1 MRAYNRFHRHLG
13 VGAPAGAK
21 SSAVGIAFAGGV
33 LVALVKTAAAL
44 LTGSASM
51 GAEAVHSWVAS
62 VNEGFLVAAY
72 LAARRPAD
80 ASHPLG
86 HGRESYVWS
95 LFASIGMFIVGAEV
109 GVWRGWHQL
118 GAPEGTAHY
127 GLAYLVVA
135 GALAF
140 QGVSFLQA
148 LRFVRERAAEREQG
162 IFRHVFASSDSQLR
176 AVVTDDFLALVGL
189 VLAGLG
195 MGLHQLSGHVVWDA
209 LGSILI
215 GVLMGVAGLY
225 LVNMNRRYLAGM
237 PIAPERAALAVRLMK
252 QAPEIARVT
261 YFFAEYIG
269 PDQVLVVARV
279 ALTGEHDQTAIARIL
294 HGLEQRIMENKVVTR
309 AVLTLALPEEP
320 GLD

>member
-13 VGAPAGAK
+13 SGAPAGAK
-21 SSAVGIAFAGGV
+21 TSAVGFAFVGG
-33 LVALVKTAAAL
+33 LMVALVKTAAAV

-80 ASHPLG
+80 AAHPLG

-109 GVWRGWHQL
+109 GIWRGLRQL
-118 GAPEGTAHY
+118 GSSEGTAHY
-127 GLAYLVVA
+127 GFGYLVIA

-140 QGVSFLQA
+140 QGLSFVQA

-162 IFRHVFASSDSQLR
+162 IFRHVFESSDSQLR
-176 AVVTDDFLALVGL
+176 AVVTDDFLALAGL
-189 VLAGLG
+189 VVAGLG
-195 MGLHQLSGHVVWDA
+195 MGLHQLSGRVAWDA

-215 GVLMGVAGLY
+215 GLLMGVAGLI
-225 LVNMNRRYLAGM
+225 LVNLNRRYLAGM

-261 YFFAEYIG
+261 YFFAEYVG
-269 PDQVLVVARV
+269 PDQVLVLARV
-279 ALTGEHDQTAIARIL
+279 VLAGEHDQAELARIL
-294 HGLEQRIMENKVVTR
+294 RGLEQRIMENKAVVR
-309 AVLTLALPEEP
+309 AVLTLALPEEE
-320 GLD
+320 GLG